1 MNITDKL
8 IEDMGRRMAEEID
21 RKFLWDMFIET
32 GWTQVTIRQ
41 NYNLEINMWLVDNC
55 KGHYEWH
62 DRDFIFQNKKDAT
75 MFILR
80 WV

>member
-1 MNITDKL
+1 MNVTDKL

-21 RKFLWDMFIET
+21 RKLLWDMFVET
-32 GWTQVTIRQ
+32 GWTQVTIQQ

-55 KGHYEWH
+55 KDSYEWH